1 MVMHVREGHN
11 ADAVGRARRCVA
23 KETGLWRERSRL
35 QSELGESPQRGYE
48 MVTNEQVY
56 EVLRNCYDP
65 EIPVNLVDLGLIY
78 DVKVDDDT
86 VNVVMTLTARGC
98 PAHSFISEQVRE
110 QVAKIEGVKSA
121 NVQVVWDPPWNIS
134 RLSDEAKKLLGMG

>member
-1 MVMHVREGHN
+1 
-11 ADAVGRARRCVA
+11 
-23 KETGLWRERSRL
+23 
-35 QSELGESPQRGYE
+35 

-78 DVKVDDDT
+78 DVKVDDDN

-110 QVAKIEGVKSA
+110 RVAKIEGVKSA

-134 RLSDEAKKLLGMG
+134 RLSDAARKQLGMG

>member
-1 MVMHVREGHN
+1 MVMHVRETTQTLWAGSG
-11 ADAVGRARRCVA
+11 AV
-23 KETGLWRERSRL
+23 WRKKPVCGGSDRGYNPSW
-35 QSELGESPQRGYE
+35 GEGPQRGYE

-65 EIPVNLVDLGLIY
+65 ELPVNLVDLGLIY
-78 DVKVDDDT
+78 DVKIDDDS

-110 QVAKIEGVKSA
+110 EVAKIEGVKSA
-121 NVQVVWDPPWNIS
+121 NVQVVWDPPWNMS
-134 RLSDEAKKLLGMG
+134 RLSEAAKLQLGMK

>member
-1 MVMHVREGHN
+1 
-11 ADAVGRARRCVA
+11 
-23 KETGLWRERSRL
+23 
-35 QSELGESPQRGYE
+35 

-56 EVLRNCYDP
+56 DALRNCYDP

-78 DVKVDDDT
+78 DVKIDDDN
-86 VNVVMTLTARGC
+86 VNVVMTLTTRGC

-110 QVAKIEGVKSA
+110 GVAKIEGVKSA

-134 RLSDEAKKLLGMG
+134 RLSAAAKLQLGLK

>member
-1 MVMHVREGHN
+1 
-11 ADAVGRARRCVA
+11 
-23 KETGLWRERSRL
+23 
-35 QSELGESPQRGYE
+35 

-56 EVLRNCYDP
+56 DVLRNCYDP

-78 DVKVDDDT
+78 DVKVDDDN

-121 NVQVVWDPPWNIS
+121 NTRWTGCGKQ
-134 RLSDEAKKLLGMG
+134 

>member
-1 MVMHVREGHN
+1 
-11 ADAVGRARRCVA
+11 
-23 KETGLWRERSRL
+23 
-35 QSELGESPQRGYE
+35 

-56 EVLRNCYDP
+56 EALRNCYDP

-78 DVKVDDDT
+78 DVKVDGDN

-110 QVAKIEGVKSA
+110 EVAKIAGVKSA
-121 NVQVVWDPPWNIS
+121 IVQVVWDPPWNVGRMS
-134 RLSDEAKKLLGMG
+134 EAARKKLGLK

>member
-1 MVMHVREGHN
+1 
-11 ADAVGRARRCVA
+11 
-23 KETGLWRERSRL
+23 
-35 QSELGESPQRGYE
+35 

-56 EVLRNCYDP
+56 EALRNCYDP
-65 EIPVNLVDLGLIY
+65 ELPVNLVDLGLIY
-78 DVKVDDDT
+78 DVKVDDDN

-110 QVAKIEGVKSA
+110 EVAKIAGVKSA

-134 RLSDEAKKLLGMG
+134 RLSDAAKLQLGLK

>member
-1 MVMHVREGHN
+1 MI
-11 ADAVGRARRCVA
+11 
-23 KETGLWRERSRL
+23 T
-35 QSELGESPQRGYE
+35 
-48 MVTNEQVY
+48 TEQVY

-78 DVKVDDDT
+78 DVKVDDDNVT
-86 VNVVMTLTARGC
+86 VVMTLTARGC

-110 QVAKIEGVKSA
+110 QVARIEGVKSA

-134 RLSDEAKKLLGMG
+134 RLSEAARKQLGIGNREQKTEGKPLAMVQSHWDLIVWQRC

>member
-1 MVMHVREGHN
+1 
-11 ADAVGRARRCVA
+11 
-23 KETGLWRERSRL
+23 
-35 QSELGESPQRGYE
+35 

-65 EIPVNLVDLGLIY
+65 ELPVNLVDLGLIY
-78 DVKVDDDT
+78 DVKVDNDN

-110 QVAKIEGVKSA
+110 QVAKIDGVKSA
-121 NVQVVWDPPWNIS
+121 NVLVVWDPPWNIS
-134 RLSDEAKKLLGMG
+134 RLSDAAKLQLGLK

>member
-1 MVMHVREGHN
+1 
-11 ADAVGRARRCVA
+11 
-23 KETGLWRERSRL
+23 
-35 QSELGESPQRGYE
+35 

-78 DVKVDDDT
+78 GVKVDDDK

-98 PAHSFISEQVRE
+98 PAHSFISEQVKQE
-110 QVAKIEGVKSA
+110 VAKIAAVKSA
-121 NVQVVWDPPWNIS
+121 SVQVVWDPPWDIS
-134 RLSDEAKKLLGMG
+134 RLSEAARKQLGMG